1 MSTSASH
8 PREEEAIAFSF
19 GLMDESEQLTFAEA
33 MKSDPALRDL
43 VHELQA
49 AAAAITFDA
58 PQKEAPADVRSAVLT
73 SIQTMPQTRN
83 TTPARRTSM
92 LGIMGWAAAAAL
104 AITSAYS
111 LNTANQQRA
120 SLAATQAKVQQIEAE
135 AAASLAASQAK
146 VRQLEEAA
154 AASLAASQAKV
165 QQLEQAAVASSA
177 LEQSLKLELSR
188 LTKSHEMAKVQIAN
202 LKSTVAEYQQGVAV
216 VVWNSEKQEGILK
229 LEKMPPVAIDKD
241 YQLWVVD
248 PSKKTPVNAGI
259 VKVDASGF
267 AKVEFKPT
275 VDVQQADKFALSVE
289 KKGGVLENEGPII
302 LLSE

>member
-1 MSTSASH
+1 MSTNASH

-19 GLMDESEQLTFAEA
+19 GVMDESERLAFAEA
-33 MKSDPALRDL
+33 MKTDSDLRDL
-43 VHELQA
+43 VHELQQT
-49 AAAAITFDA
+49 AAAITFDA
-58 PQKEAPADVRSAVLT
+58 PQELAPPDVRSAVLT

-83 TTPARRTSM
+83 TTPARRTGTS
-92 LGIMGWAAAAAL
+92 GIIGWAAAAAL
-104 AITSAYS
+104 AILGIYGWS
-111 LNTANQQRA
+111 TAQ
-120 SLAATQAKVQQIEAE
+120 TE
-135 AAASLAASQAK
+135 LAASQAK
-146 VRQLEEAA
+146 VKLVEEGTANTLAAIQAQVRKREEAA

-165 QQLEQAAVASSA
+165 KQLEEAAATSRA
-177 LEQSLKLELSR
+177 LEQSLKLELAR
-188 LTKSHEMAKVQIAN
+188 LTKSHEIAKVQIAN

-259 VKVDASGF
+259 VKVDANGF

>member
-1 MSTSASH
+1 MNTSASH

-19 GLMDESEQLTFAEA
+19 GIMGESEQLAFADA
-33 MKSDPALRDL
+33 MKSDPSLRDL
-43 VHELQA
+43 VHELQK
-49 AAAAITFDA
+49 AAAAITLDA
-58 PQKEAPADVRSAVLT
+58 PQQEAPADVRRAVLT

-83 TTPARRTSM
+83 TAPARRTGAF
-92 LGIMGWAAAAAL
+92 GIIGWAAAAAL
-104 AITSAYS
+104 AVISAYS

-120 SLAATQAKVQQIEAE
+120 TLAATQAKTQQLEE
-135 AAASLAASQAK
+135 AAAAALAASQAK

-154 AASLAASQAKV
+154 TASR
-165 QQLEQAAVASSA
+165 A
-177 LEQSLKLELSR
+177 LEQSLKLELAR

-259 VKVDASGF
+259 VKVDAKGF

-289 KKGGVLENEGPII
+289 KKGGVAENEGPII
-302 LLSE
+302 LMSE

>member
-1 MSTSASH
+1 MNTSASH

-19 GLMDESEQLTFAEA
+19 GIMGESEQLAFADA
-33 MKSDPALRDL
+33 MKSDPSLRDL
-43 VHELQA
+43 VHELQK
-49 AAAAITFDA
+49 AAAAITLDS
-58 PQKEAPADVRSAVLT
+58 PQQEAPADVRRAVLT

-83 TTPARRTSM
+83 TAPARRTGAF
-92 LGIMGWAAAAAL
+92 GIIGWAAAAAL
-104 AITSAYS
+104 AVISAYS

-120 SLAATQAKVQQIEAE
+120 TLAATQAKTQQLEE
-135 AAASLAASQAK
+135 AAAAALAASQAK

-154 AASLAASQAKV
+154 TASR
-165 QQLEQAAVASSA
+165 A
-177 LEQSLKLELSR
+177 LEQSLKLELAR

-259 VKVDASGF
+259 VKVDAKGF

-289 KKGGVLENEGPII
+289 KKGGVAENEGPII